1 MLTALEQILAA
12 TRVSLPEPKTRAT
25 GWLND
30 SSILVRILDV
40 VKNGGDWPL
49 SVLAAA
55 LGETEHSTKAALCRL
70 LQKSKIVKVGHRKRA
85 QGGRPEAIYRRK

>member
-12 TRVSLPEPKTRAT
+12 TRVSPPEPKTRAT

-30 SSILVRILDV
+30 SSISVRILDT
-40 VKNGGDWPL
+40 VKD
-49 SVLAAA
+49 
-55 LGETEHSTKAALCRL
+55 
-70 LQKSKIVKVGHRKRA
+70 GHRKRA